1 MVKIIEDRDARI
13 LNAAFD
19 LAATDSYQWITR
31 DQVAANAGV
40 SAGTVNTVFGEMRLL
55 KQAVIRLAIER
66 RNLHIIA
73 EAIGAKHP
81 IIAAECPEDLRAEA
95 LASLMSA

>member
-1 MVKIIEDRDARI
+1 MVKIIEDRDNRI
-13 LNAAFD
+13 LTAAFD
-19 LAATDSYQWITR
+19 LAAADSYQWITR
-31 DQVAANAGV
+31 DQVAERAGV
-40 SAGTVNTVFGEMRLL
+40 SAGTVNTVFGEMRKL

-81 IIAAECPEDLRAEA
+81 IIADECPEDLRAQA
-95 LASLMSA
+95 IASLMSA

>member
-81 IIAAECPEDLRAEA
+81 IITAECPEDLRAEA